1 MPILLILL
9 LFSTLAGGGYFYY
22 KDTQA
27 TIRQLEAN
35 NVQLKIVAE
44 DNQRTIETLQE
55 NAERSNELTSQLNEQ
70 LQQSEIRRN
79 ELINTF
85 RRHDLT
91 NLTMKKPGLIEK
103 RVNRGTEK
111 AFDDI
116 ESITRPPS
124 DDGVR
129 VDETEGSSSN

>member
-9 LFSTLAGGGYFYY
+9 LFSSLAGGGYFYY

-35 NVQLKIVAE
+35 NAQLKIVAE

-55 NAERSNELTSQLNEQ
+55 NAERSNELTTQLNEQ
-70 LQQSEIRRN
+70 LQQSEARRN
-79 ELINTF
+79 QLISTF
-85 RRHDLT
+85 RRHNLT
-91 NLTMKKPGLIEK
+91 ALTMKKPGLIEK
-103 RVNRGTEK
+103 RVNSGTEK

-116 ESITRPPS
+116 ESLTRPPS

>member
-35 NVQLKIVAE
+35 NAQLKIVAE

-70 LQQSEIRRN
+70 LQQSEARRN
-79 ELINTF
+79 QLINTF

-103 RVNRGTEK
+103 RVNSGTEK

-116 ESITRPPS
+116 ESLTRPPS
-124 DDGVR
+124 NDGVR